1 MVEGQDQ
8 CHDQGSRAGSGQGWG
23 LRSGTR
29 LRSSSG
35 EGQGQGVKGGCHGW
49 GLGVGARGAVG
60 FSWGVQMKRNVPDII
75 PFHSSPFHSN
85 PFHSMSIH
93 SNPCFTQ
100 CRSALS

>member
-8 CHDQGSRAGSGQGWG
+8 CHDQGSRAGE
-23 LRSGTR
+23 RSR
-29 LRSSSG
+29 LGVKIG
-35 EGQGQGVKGGCHGW
+35 EGQGQGVKGGCHGR

-60 FSWGVQMKRNVPDII
+60 FSLGVQMKRNVPDII
-75 PFHSSPFHSN
+75 PFHSNPFHSN
-85 PFHSMSIH
+85 PFHSISIH